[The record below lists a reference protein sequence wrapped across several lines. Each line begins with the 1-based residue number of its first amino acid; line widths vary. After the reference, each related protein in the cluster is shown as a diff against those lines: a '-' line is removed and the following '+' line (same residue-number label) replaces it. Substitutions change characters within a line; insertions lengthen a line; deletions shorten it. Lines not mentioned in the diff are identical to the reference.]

1 MFRVPVANVTIGSVG
16 STEFDHEPQLKYLS
30 AGFEYGDELVLEA
43 VPGDPVAVD
52 LGALRRLRPG
62 VAGVAVDLL
71 TVLLMNDEAS
81 LFKELLVLPCN
92 LLLIWD
98 TEVTITRFKRI

>member
-1 MFRVPVANVTIGSVG
+1 MFRVPVANVAVGPVG
-16 STEFDHEPQLKYLS
+16 STELDHEPQLEDIS
-30 AGFEYGDELVLEA
+30 TGSEHGNELILEA

-81 LFKELLVLPCN
+81 LFKELLILPCN
-92 LLLIWD
+92 FLL
-98 TEVTITRFKRI
+98 V